1 MTPATFMVS
10 ADVLPISMKTDI
22 LRPKAAMAL
31 ARNMGMLM
39 FTCDQQS
46 SSSEVTACPSIKE
59 ISIAAKSWTAI
70 NAQ

>member
-10 ADVLPISMKTDI
+10 ADVLPISMKTAM

-31 ARNMGMLM
+31 ARKMGMLI

-46 SSSEVTACPSIKE
+46 SGLGVTA
-59 ISIAAKSWTAI
+59 WTAR
-70 NAQ
+70 NPQHQANPCRRY